1 MPNLLDRPVVP
12 GTSPATAP
20 LADAPEVTTPGAVS
34 TRRPAADSRMQVRA
48 ADLEPYVGLKYLS
61 RLFKLMAVILILLL
75 VSEIITGLVADGLNA
90 LQTLLPEVSRL
101 IVLAGLLWGAGDLAI
116 LFIDM
121 GHDVRATRILIGRQ
135 LAHQTDDEHTSVDPG
150 IIAEPREAEALAGEP
165 AAPV

>member
-1 MPNLLDRPVVP
+1 MPKLLDRPVAADS
-12 GTSPATAP
+12 GRATPP
-20 LADAPEVTTPGAVS
+20 LADAPEGKAPGAVS
-34 TRRPAADSRMQVRA
+34 TRRPAPASRMQVRA
-48 ADLEPYVGLKYLS
+48 ADLEPYIGLKYLS

-75 VSEIITGLVADGLNA
+75 VSEVITGLVADGLNA

-135 LAHQTDDEHTSVDPG
+135 LAHQTDVEHTHVDPG
-150 IIAEPREAEALAGEP
+150 IIAEPQTMEP
-165 AAPV
+165 TAPV

>member
-1 MPNLLDRPVVP
+1 MPRVLDRPAE
-12 GTSPATAP
+12 TDMSSTAP
-20 LADAPEVTTPGAVS
+20 LADAPAGGAATPVS
-34 TRRPAADSRMQVRA
+34 TRRPAAPGRIQVRA

-75 VSEIITGLVADGLNA
+75 VSEVIVQLVDTGLGSLPD
-90 LQTLLPEVSRL
+90 LLPEVSRL

-135 LAHQTDDEHTSVDPG
+135 LAHQTDDEHTHVDPG
-150 IIAEPREAEALAGEP
+150 IVVEPQTEEP